1 MKLRPCA
8 NIDLNPINIG
18 ENMKPEIIEAL
29 ALELTKA
36 TIANANPL
44 TTNIRSA
51 DLWVKTYLESEKQVK
66 EVAAKANP
74 PVLSISDIGI
84 FETNR

>member
-1 MKLRPCA
+1 
-8 NIDLNPINIG
+8 
-18 ENMKPEIIEAL
+18 MKPEIIEAL

-36 TIANANPL
+36 TIADKDP
-44 TTNIRSA
+44 IRNDITSA